1 MVISEFDTV
10 PNIRKATINEII
22 PNAKKLKNYRAYI
35 LNLKLLFLKSTVS
48 RREIFI
54 KINENTAAIAG
65 DIIHDNI
72 IIPSFGQLS

>member
-1 MVISEFDTV
+1 LIISEFETV
-10 PNIRKATINEII
+10 PNIKKATINEII

-48 RREIFI
+48 SRERFI
-54 KINENTAAIAG
+54 NKNENTAAIAG
-65 DIIHDNI
+65 EIIHDNI